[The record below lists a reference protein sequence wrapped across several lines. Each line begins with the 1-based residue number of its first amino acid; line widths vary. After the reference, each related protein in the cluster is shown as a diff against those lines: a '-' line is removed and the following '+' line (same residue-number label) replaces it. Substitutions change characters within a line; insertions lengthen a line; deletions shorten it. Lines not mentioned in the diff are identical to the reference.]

1 MSTETPEA
9 RAFRESM
16 NRLVS
21 DDVNRSHELT
31 KSSRESAEKATASI
45 ESTVATAKKMAERI
59 RERTE
64 KENAERNRVAEIDV
78 GIEDDE
84 EEYTDPPPR
93 AVPAGRPEPVA
104 ETRPEPPQ
112 QSRPE
117 PPQQGWQQPPPRP
130 APRPAARRRPV
141 LDDDD
146 DDFSN
151 RTWLR

>member
-31 KSSRESAEKATASI
+31 KSSRESAEKTAASI

-59 RERTE
+59 RERAE

-84 EEYTDPPPR
+84 EQYTDPVPR
-93 AVPAGRPEPVA
+93 AVPASRPEPVA
-104 ETRPEPPQ
+104 ETRPEPLQP
-112 QSRPE
+112 SRPE

-141 LDDDD
+141 FDGDD